1 MMETRI
7 RFSSPTLDIEDYKK
21 MSNMFNIEI
30 EELVEVVENAP
41 QEISIVVSLLKKL
54 LEKFNNTKW
63 T

>member
-54 LEKFNNTKW
+54 LEKFNNTK
-63 T
+63 